1 MLFCPHNG
9 KINGEKYLEQ
19 ILKKTMV
26 EDVLQRKG
34 FNKPIQERK
43 LFKSNSRMIFEQDH
57 ARPHSTL
64 KCHAFMEKNFP
75 AFTPTI
81 GSKKDDDLYFPSKM
95 DDIWPIERLWAILA
109 QDVYREPRPQDI
121 QTVMRRLREAVKN
134 VKESTLTKLVHD
146 LPAKMNE
153 VYRVKGKKI
162 PPSFDPNKSPFACK
176 CKICEEARADGY

>member
-19 ILKKTMV
+19 ILKKTIV

-34 FNKPIQERK
+34 FDKPIQERK
-43 LFKSNSRMIFEQDH
+43 LFKSNARMIFEQDH

-81 GSKKDDDLYFPSKM
+81 GSKKEDDLYFPSKM
-95 DDIWPIERLWAILA
+95 DDIWPIERLWQSLLRRFMANLILKTFK
-109 QDVYREPRPQDI
+109 R
-121 QTVMRRLREAVKN
+121 
-134 VKESTLTKLVHD
+134 
-146 LPAKMNE
+146 
-153 VYRVKGKKI
+153 
-162 PPSFDPNKSPFACK
+162 
-176 CKICEEARADGY
+176 